1 MNKELHEYLPR
12 TLEVTVIEELA
23 ELQQAI
29 SKIVRYGVTRD
40 NYNNLVEEIADV
52 TLMIGILMQKYD
64 VSEKEVEKN
73 RKFKIKR
80 LAERITE
87 DIRNTGG
94 SL

>member
-1 MNKELHEYLPR
+1 
-12 TLEVTVIEELA
+12 
-23 ELQQAI
+23 
-29 SKIVRYGVTRD
+29 
-40 NYNNLVEEIADV
+40 
-52 TLMIGILMQKYD
+52 MQKYD